1 MPERLLLCTDL
12 DRTLIPN
19 GSQPES
25 PRARELFAEL
35 AVDDRV
41 QLAYVTGRHRELVEQ
56 ARDQYALPQPDFVIG
71 DVGTTL
77 YRIEP
82 DGDWKLDSD
91 WDKRISRDWNGLS
104 NADLQQLLADIPELQ
119 PQETYKQN
127 KHKLSYYC
135 ALDNDRQA
143 TSDAINKRLRTRG
156 VKARQVWSV
165 DEPAAIGLLDL
176 LPAAAGK
183 YHAVAWLQRQL
194 GFTDSET
201 FFSGDSG
208 NDIEVLASPLPA
220 VLVANS
226 EPEVREQALRESAA
240 NGHSDRLYIAQGGF
254 CGMNGNYSA
263 GILEGIAHYYPALL
277 PPAGTEAMR

>member
-19 GSQPES
+19 GPQPES
-25 PRARELFAEL
+25 FRARELFAEL
-35 AVDDRV
+35 AADDRV

-56 ARDQYALPQPDFVIG
+56 ARDQYALPLPNFVIG
-71 DVGTTL
+71 DVGTTV
-77 YRIEP
+77 YEIQP
-82 DGDWKLDSD
+82 DGSWRPDMD

-104 NADLQQLLADIPELQ
+104 NADLQQLLADIADLQ
-119 PQETYKQN
+119 PQEAYKQN
-127 KHKLSYYC
+127 NHKLSYYC
-135 ALDNDRQA
+135 ALDSDRQA
-143 TSDAINKRLRTRG
+143 TFDAINARLRPRG
-156 VKARQVWSV
+156 VNARLVWSV
-165 DEPAAIGLLDL
+165 DEPEAIGLLDL

-183 YHAVAWLQRQL
+183 YHAVAWLQRLL
-194 GFTDSET
+194 GFSDSET

-226 EPEVREQALRESAA
+226 EPEVRDQALLESAA
-240 NGHSDRLYIAQGGF
+240 NGHSDRLYIARGGF

-277 PPAGTEAMR
+277 PPAGKEAMR